1 MSDAT
6 FLIALLAGASA
17 LALWTFVRLPR
28 IAPASTRGIVAHLVV
43 AGIGANVGLPAAL
56 GAIGPIESRLTA
68 LAVLGVALPALTYL
82 MLASLWLL
90 QLGRQLLGGYR

>member
-6 FLIALLAGASA
+6 FLIALLAGASL

-28 IAPASTRGIVAHLVV
+28 LAPAGTRGILAHLVI

-56 GAIGPIESRLTA
+56 GMIAPIESRPAA
-68 LAVLGVALPALTYL
+68 LAVVGVALPALSYL
-82 MLASLWLL
+82 LLASLWLL